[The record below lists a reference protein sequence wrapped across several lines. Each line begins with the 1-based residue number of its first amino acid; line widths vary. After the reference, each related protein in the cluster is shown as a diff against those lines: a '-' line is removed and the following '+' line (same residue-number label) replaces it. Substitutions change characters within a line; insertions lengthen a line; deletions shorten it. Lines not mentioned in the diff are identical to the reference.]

1 MIRGA
6 IKKKEK
12 ITEYKPFI
20 LYQQT
25 YNKPSIYILNI
36 IIIQQVFA
44 VFQFIAIF
52 FCLIFDEQNIYDML
66 SYQWN
71 SRYILMRLNVILSN

>member
-6 IKKKEK
+6 IKKKIK

-25 YNKPSIYILNI
+25 YNKPSVYILNI
-36 IIIQQVFA
+36 IIIQQVFT

-52 FCLIFDEQNIYDML
+52 FCLILDEQNLYNML
-66 SYQWN
+66 SYQWK
-71 SRYILMRLNVILSN
+71 SRYILMRINIILSN

>member
-6 IKKKEK
+6 IKKKIK
-12 ITEYKPFI
+12 ITEYKPFN

-25 YNKPSIYILNI
+25 YNKPSVYILNI
-36 IIIQQVFA
+36 IIIQQVFT

-52 FCLIFDEQNIYDML
+52 FCLILDEQNLYNML
-66 SYQWN
+66 SYQWK
-71 SRYILMRLNVILSN
+71 SRYILMRINIILSN